1 MTNKEKYE
9 KEILDIFCETLMHP
23 ALVKGE
29 LVKCDAVECADCLFR
44 AIDCEYYFQQWLE
57 SEYREPEIDWTKVP
71 VDTKI
76 LVKDLGDERWLKG
89 YFCSYANGKINA
101 FKNGS
106 TSWSTAFPENYSAWD
121 LADIADPE
129 ERKKYLKNVW

>member
-9 KEILDIFCETLMHP
+9 KEILDIFCETFMHP
-23 ALVKGE
+23 ALTKEG
-29 LVKCDAVECADCLFR
+29 LVKCDTAECADCLFR
-44 AIDCEYYFQQWLE
+44 AIDCEDYFQQWLE
-57 SEYREPEIDWTKVP
+57 SEYKEPEIDWTKVP

-76 LVKDLGDERWLKG
+76 YVRDSEDMGWLRR
-89 YFCSYANGKINA
+89 YFHSYSKGKINA
-101 FKNGS
+101 FEGGS
-106 TSWSTAFPENYSAWD
+106 TSWSATPNNYSTWD